1 MRKTMPYLLALFG
14 LTLGGALPG
23 NAAESGTAPG
33 QTAAPAGMPL
43 IAGADGAGGYSAD
56 VLEKLLPVWQ
66 APAGA
71 SGVVTISL
79 RIGSDGRPL
88 YCEAVRKSGNA
99 ALDESP
105 CQAVVRAG
113 SFGTPPYGAITE
125 VFLTFATDRNA
136 FGGAP
141 APRQPAP
148 QERSY
153 AEEIMFRAKPY
164 IQIPQGV
171 RGEYTVELTLRIN
184 ATGGIEQMEVTKS
197 SGKPEVDNAVLSGV
211 IRPGVI
217 PERPE
222 GSQPTT
228 MRLIFTLKNN

>member
-1 MRKTMPYLLALFG
+1 MHKAMLPLMAAVGMAFGCAMPG
-14 LTLGGALPG
+14 I
-23 NAAESGTAPG
+23 AAETASV
-33 QTAAPAGMPL
+33 GMPL
-43 IAGADGAGGYSAD
+43 IAGADGAGGYAAD

-71 SGVVTISL
+71 SGVVTVSL

-88 YCEAVRKSGNA
+88 YCEAIRKSGNA

-125 VFLTFATDRNA
+125 VFLTFATDRSA
-136 FGGAP
+136 FGKPEEPQAA
-141 APRQPAP
+141 APRQ
-148 QERSY
+148 RSY
-153 AEEIMFRAKPY
+153 AEEIMFRAKPH
-164 IQIPQGV
+164 IQIPQGAH
-171 RGEYTVELTLRIN
+171 GEYTVELTLRIN
-184 ATGGIEQMEVTKS
+184 ATGGIEQMEVTRS
-197 SGKPEVDNAVLSGV
+197 SGKPEVDNAVLTGV

-228 MRLIFTLKNN
+228 MRLLFTLKNN